1 MSVMERNALDTSL
14 VLLKAYEIGDL
25 INSSAEV
32 ADYLYWKTRKD
43 ADPNVSVLVNELDRK
58 KELYEECQRFGQY
71 HPDYQTALEA
81 VKKVESELDQLE
93 VVQQF
98 KEAEDRLDDLLY
110 TISKTVAHSVSE
122 TIKVPSNNPLP
133 TDDGC
138 ASGGGC
144 SGHCS

>member
-1 MSVMERNALDTSL
+1 MSIMERSALDTAAAL
-14 VLLKAYEIGDL
+14 MKAYEIGEL
-25 INSSAEV
+25 INCSAEV
-32 ADYLYWKTRKD
+32 ADYLYWKKQKD
-43 ADPNVSVLVNELDRK
+43 ADPIVSALIKKLDSK
-58 KELYEECQRFGQY
+58 KELYEECQRFGHFHPNY
-71 HPDYQTALEA
+71 HTALDE
-81 VKKVESELDQLE
+81 VKKVEQELEQIDA
-93 VVQQF
+93 VRKF

-133 TDDGC
+133 DDGC

>member
-1 MSVMERNALDTSL
+1 MSVMERNALDTAQ
-14 VLLKAYEIGDL
+14 VLMKAYEIGDL
-25 INSSAEV
+25 INCSAEV

-43 ADPNVSVLVNELDRK
+43 ADPNVSALVKTLDRK
-58 KELYEECQRFGQY
+58 KVLYEECQRFGQY
-71 HPDYQTALEA
+71 HPDYQNALDA
-81 VKKVESELDQLE
+81 VKKVEEELEQLE

-110 TISKTVAHSVSE
+110 TISKTVAYSVSE

-133 TDDGC
+133 SDGGC

-144 SGHCS
+144 SGHCG